1 MSLKMETWAG
11 NELLDGAINMFRL
24 PENEYMGRVKLTE
37 EERARAFE
45 QMFETNFEDYRLEN
59 LVYAAY
65 AL

>member
-1 MSLKMETWAG
+1 
-11 NELLDGAINMFRL
+11 
-24 PENEYMGRVKLTE
+24 MGRVKLTE

>member
-1 MSLKMETWAG
+1 
-11 NELLDGAINMFRL
+11 MFRL

-37 EERARAFE
+37 EERTRAFE
-45 QMFETNFEDYRLEN
+45 QMFETNFEDYRLQN

>member
-11 NELLDGAINMFRL
+11 NELLEGAINMLRL

>member
-1 MSLKMETWAG
+1 
-11 NELLDGAINMFRL
+11 
-24 PENEYMGRVKLTE
+24 MGRVKLTE

-45 QMFETNFEDYRLEN
+45 QMFETNFEHYRLEN